1 MKHLLVIAALLAQV
15 PANAAIEESF
25 HPEKLAG
32 LDAEIVQAVTDGKIV
47 GAALWVER
55 DGVSYHKAFGSYDL

>member
-1 MKHLLVIAALLAQV
+1 MKRLLLPFLIAALFAQV
-15 PANAAIEESF
+15 PANASIDESF
-25 HPEKLAG
+25 HPEKLAA

-55 DGVSYHKAFGSYDL
+55 DGV